1 MFTQAQ
7 RLAQTV
13 QLPAIKERMMNEAF
27 GAIEYEPT
35 PVPEPN
41 LPQTYNVVD
50 IVSGMP
56 LSQLIHH
63 NAKNTPLAAGDSPRK
78 VVTKSAIELKAPHL
92 LQKITILWGTPMLHE
107 FLSSVTMMDR
117 PDRQGFDPEVA
128 SELFT
133 LFMLNR
139 DIANIQDEVERFR

>member
-35 PVPEPN
+35 PVPAPN

-56 LSQLIHH
+56 LAFHT
-63 NAKNTPLAAGDSPRK
+63 AKSSAAATQFSPRN
-78 VVTKSAIELKAPHL
+78 VVVKSAIELKAPHL
-92 LQKITILWGTPMLHE
+92 LQKITVLWGTPMLHE